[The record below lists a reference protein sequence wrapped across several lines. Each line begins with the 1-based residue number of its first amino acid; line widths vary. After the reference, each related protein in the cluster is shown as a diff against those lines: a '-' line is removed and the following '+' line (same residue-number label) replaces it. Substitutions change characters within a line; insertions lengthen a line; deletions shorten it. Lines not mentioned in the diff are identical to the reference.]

1 MNVGETR
8 QKEKKEKKTTQNT
21 ETQAL
26 QERYQIQLKA
36 DFM

>member
-8 QKEKKEKKTTQNT
+8 QKEKKEKKPTQNT
-21 ETQAL
+21 EAQAL

-36 DFM
+36 DFI

>member
-8 QKEKKEKKTTQNT
+8 KKEKKTTQNT

-26 QERYQIQLKA
+26 QEMYQIQLKA
-36 DFM
+36 DFI